1 MGDELLISFAK
12 ILKTIC
18 TDLTALG
25 RFGGDEFMM
34 MVTLPPESTIMDIRK
49 QTQWL
54 LTSIKDMMV
63 GGHAANVTGSI
74 GIAITKER
82 GTSYDYLFRHADRA
96 LYKVKDAG
104 RDGFQIYEKK

>member
-1 MGDELLISFAK
+1 MI
-12 ILKTIC
+12 
-18 TDLTALG
+18 
-25 RFGGDEFMM
+25 
-34 MVTLPPESTIMDIRK
+34 MVTLPPEATVMDIRK

-54 LTSIKDMMV
+54 LTRIKDMMV

-82 GTSYDYLFRHADRA
+82 GTSYDYLFREADRA

>member
-1 MGDELLISFAK
+1 MCGIVGYIGEQEAYPILIKGLHRLEYRGYDSAGVSMINAKGDLNVYKATGK
-12 ILKTIC
+12 VK
-18 TDLTALG
+18 ALE
-25 RFGGDEFMM
+25 D
-34 MVTLPPESTIMDIRK
+34 K
-49 QTQWL
+49 C
-54 LTSIKDMMV
+54 
-63 GGHAANVTGSI
+63 ANEDVTGSI